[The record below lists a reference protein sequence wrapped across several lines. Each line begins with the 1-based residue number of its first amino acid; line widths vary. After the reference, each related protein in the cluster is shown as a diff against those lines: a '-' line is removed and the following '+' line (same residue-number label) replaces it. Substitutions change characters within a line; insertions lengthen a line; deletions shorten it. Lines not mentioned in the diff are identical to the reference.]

1 MEVLAKAQTL
11 VVEHAFTIS
20 MVLLAVV
27 LLAGVAWFAMSRTV
41 TKSPE
46 LENKARVNE
55 ASMQGPP
62 ETQPQ
67 AQGSEL
73 PTQEQI
79 EEMARIRAQA
89 ESQNT
94 QSE

>member
-20 MVLLAVV
+20 MVLVALV
-27 LLAGVAWFAMSRTV
+27 LLAGVAWFSMSRSV

-55 ASMQGPP
+55 AS
-62 ETQPQ
+62 TLQ
-67 AQGSEL
+67 AQPPPQESL
-73 PTQEQI
+73 MPTQEQQ
-79 EEMARIRAQA
+79 EEIARARAQLD
-89 ESQNT
+89 
-94 QSE
+94 SEANSTSE

>member
-20 MVLLAVV
+20 MVLIALV
-27 LLAGVAWFAMSRTV
+27 LLAGVAWFSMSRSV

-55 ASMQGPP
+55 ASTLQAHPP
-62 ETQPQ
+62 PQ
-67 AQGSEL
+67 ESSM
-73 PTQEQI
+73 PTQEQQ
-79 EEMARIRAQA
+79 EEMARAHSQL
-89 ESQNT
+89 ESEANSA
-94 QSE
+94 SE

>member
-20 MVLLAVV
+20 MVLLGLV
-27 LLAGVAWFAMSRTV
+27 LLAGVAWFAMSRSA

-55 ASMQGPP
+55 ASTMQPP
-62 ETQPQ
+62 ES
-67 AQGSEL
+67 AL
-73 PTQEQI
+73 PTQEQL
-79 EEMARIRAQA
+79 EEMARLRSQA
-89 ESQNT
+89 ESQ
-94 QSE
+94 QGQPPSESE

>member
-20 MVLLAVV
+20 MVLLALV
-27 LLAGVAWFAMSRTV
+27 LLAGVAWFAMSRSV

-55 ASMQGPP
+55 ASTMQGPSQ
-62 ETQPQ
+62 ES
-67 AQGSEL
+67 AL
-73 PTQEQI
+73 PTQEQL
-79 EEMARIRAQA
+79 EEMARMRAQA
-89 ESQNT
+89 ESQEAP
-94 QSE
+94 SESE

>member
-20 MVLLAVV
+20 MVLLGLV
-27 LLAGVAWFAMSRTV
+27 LLAGVAWFAMSRSV

-55 ASMQGPP
+55 ASTM
-62 ETQPQ
+62 Q
-67 AQGSEL
+67 AQESAL
-73 PTQEQI
+73 PTQEQL

-89 ESQNT
+89 ESQ
-94 QSE
+94 QGQAESE

>member
-1 MEVLAKAQTL
+1 MEVLAKAQSL

-20 MVLLAVV
+20 MVLLALV
-27 LLAGVAWFAMSRTV
+27 LLAGLAWFAMSRSV

-62 ETQPQ
+62 QGQET
-67 AQGSEL
+67 AL
-73 PTQEQI
+73 PTQEQL

-89 ESQNT
+89 ESQD
-94 QSE
+94 QPESE